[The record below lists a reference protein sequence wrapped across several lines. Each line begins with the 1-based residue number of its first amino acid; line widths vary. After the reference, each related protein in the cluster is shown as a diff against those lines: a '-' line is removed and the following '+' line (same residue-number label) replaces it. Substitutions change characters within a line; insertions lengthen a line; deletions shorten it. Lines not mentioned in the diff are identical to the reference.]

1 MDAEPE
7 SPQAIDRTPYAAS
20 TPGEGTSQRGCTL
33 SDIRNHL
40 ALLNPG
46 QRERLGAVLLREAAA
61 RIDSLQQEVLEQRRE
76 IAGLR
81 EERRAILDADRPQMD
96 TRLAE

>member
-1 MDAEPE
+1 MG
-7 SPQAIDRTPYAAS
+7 AA
-20 TPGEGTSQRGCTL
+20 GADEVLLDQV
-33 SDIRNHL
+33 RNHL

-61 RIDSLQQEVLEQRRE
+61 HISSLKEEVRLQRLE

-81 EERRAILDADRPQMD
+81 AILEADRPQVD
-96 TRLAE
+96 AQNVWENH